1 MQQTADRP
9 EVLTI
14 EELAA
19 YLRLPA
25 ETVERLAMQ
34 GNIPG
39 RRIEETWR
47 FLRAAIDEW
56 LRAQDARQ
64 VLLQQAGA
72 FADDESLASIRARI
86 YRRRARRET
95 DRAA

>member
-1 MQQTADRP
+1 MQRTADRP

-19 YLRLPA
+19 YLQLPA

-47 FLRAAIDEW
+47 FLRAAIDEG
-56 LRAQDARQ
+56 DA
-64 VLLQQAGA
+64 
-72 FADDESLASIRARI
+72 
-86 YRRRARRET
+86 
-95 DRAA
+95 

>member
-47 FLRAAIDEW
+47 FLRAAIDEG
-56 LRAQDARQ
+56 DA
-64 VLLQQAGA
+64 
-72 FADDESLASIRARI
+72 
-86 YRRRARRET
+86 
-95 DRAA
+95 